1 MPPAFFD
8 ALGFVLR
15 LVDSKGGTVSEIVSW
30 RSRTVGLL
38 VALMVGAAGT
48 VAAYA
53 AHVPMP
59 YNPVHLPLEKSF
71 TIASFLP
78 EGWKFFTRDPREE
91 SVFVMVRTPEG
102 WMPMEGAANGSLLNA
117 LGASRQGRARS
128 VELGQLT
135 SRVAKSEW
143 KDCDRSPVECLD
155 GIASPARIDTASRK
169 PQLCG
174 LHGVVAQ
181 KPVPW
186 AWRNSKQPVVMP
198 SRVLLL
204 EVQC

>member
-1 MPPAFFD
+1 M
-8 ALGFVLR
+8 
-15 LVDSKGGTVSEIVSW
+15 SENVSW
-30 RSRTVGLL
+30 RSRAAGLL
-38 VALMVGAAGT
+38 LAGMVGVAGL

-59 YNPVHLPLEKSF
+59 YNPVHLPFEKSL
-71 TIASFLP
+71 TMARFLP

-91 SVFVMVRTPEG
+91 SVFVMAPSSEG
-102 WMPMEGAANGSLLNA
+102 WVPMAGAANGSLFNA

-135 SRVAKSEW
+135 SRVSKSEW
-143 KDCDRSPVECLD
+143 RDCDRAPATCLE
-155 GIASPARIDTASRK
+155 GIATPVHVQTASSR

-174 LHGVVAQ
+174 LHAVVAQ

-186 AWRNSKQPVVMP
+186 AWRNASPPVVMP
-198 SRVLLL
+198 SRVLLMD
-204 EVQC
+204 VQC